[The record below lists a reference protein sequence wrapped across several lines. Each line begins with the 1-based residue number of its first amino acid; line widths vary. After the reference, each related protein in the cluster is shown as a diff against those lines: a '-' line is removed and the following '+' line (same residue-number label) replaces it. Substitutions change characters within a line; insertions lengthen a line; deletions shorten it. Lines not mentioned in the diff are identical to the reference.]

1 MIEDFDHRLDVK
13 FIEEYLIPYLSDL
26 YKDLALRSFVLASQS
41 PEQHQTE
48 ERLVDKVTFIQYCN
62 LPGIISERLLKI
74 IMGDSSS
81 DSSKNFISEEG
92 FIKNMTTI
100 FVSDVEMRM
109 RLTFDM

>member
-1 MIEDFDHRLDVK
+1 M
-13 FIEEYLIPYLSDL
+13 
-26 YKDLALRSFVLASQS
+26 
-41 PEQHQTE
+41 
-48 ERLVDKVTFIQYCN
+48 TFIQYCN

-74 IMGDSSS
+74 IMGASS